1 MQQLRPLLVPYT
13 IKATAA
19 PPSPTEPG
27 VVADDAAEQQQ
38 QQQKTEAANML
49 LITKLLEQLVSLQDL
64 DEVLI
69 LVRSHRVLHQV
80 GTPLIS
86 HVNAALS

>member
-19 PPSPTEPG
+19 APSATEAG
-27 VVADDAAEQQQ
+27 VAVDDAADQQ
-38 QQQKTEAANML
+38 QQQKTEAANTL

-69 LVRSHRVLHQV
+69 LVRSHRMLHQV
-80 GTPLIS
+80 GMPLIS
-86 HVNAALS
+86 HFNAAHS